1 MVLFTPPRG
10 VAIRLAQTEP
20 IRDKIERITADLK
33 ELKEFLPIE
42 LSPRRQQSL
51 QHFLTSELKALYDF
65 HDLPFMLYDQEA
77 KVDYLLLKNFLEGEV
92 RALDLEAK
100 QDEKLSPLVPFANL
114 LVDLLE
120 ARILVM
126 PMDPKATAQ
135 KLFVCQATIVSLVEK
150 VKAKSSDVVIP
161 KNSAFRAANHIIAL
175 KAHLKEWFSFY
186 TGYDPTFDWW
196 VAHPYGVIDQ
206 SLQDLAAAIKEVLV
220 EIKPGDD
227 DAIVGQPIG
236 REGLLFELRAEMF
249 PYTPEEIISIGEKEF
264 DWCITEMT
272 KASRS
277 MGYGD
282 DWKKALEEVK
292 NDFVEPGQQTQLVR
306 DLVQEAVSFVEDHD
320 LVTVPKIAKNSWQM
334 FMMSPERQKVNPFFL
349 GGDCIIVSYPTDA
362 MNHEAKMMSLRGNNI
377 HFSRATVF
385 HEMIPGHH
393 LQMYVNARHK
403 PYRRV
408 FDTPFWIEGWS
419 LYWEFLL
426 WNDERWIKTPHNRIG
441 MLWWRLHRCARI
453 IFSVKFHL
461 GLVSP
466 EECIDLLVEDVGHER
481 ATAEGEVRR
490 SFNGDYSPL
499 YQAGYMLGALQIF
512 ALRKEMV
519 DARRMSEK
527 DFHDRFLKGNRMP
540 IEMVRALMQDQPLS
554 PDFQPSWR
562 FYPL

>member
-1 MVLFTPPRG
+1 MVLYTSARG
-10 VAIRLAQTEP
+10 VAIRLAQAEP
-20 IRDKIERITADLK
+20 IRDRIERITADLK
-33 ELKEFLPIE
+33 ELKDFLQIGI
-42 LSPRRQQSL
+42 SPQRKQTL
-51 QHFLTSELKALYDF
+51 QHFLTSELKSL
-65 HDLPFMLYDQEA
+65 HDLPFGLYDQEA
-77 KVDYLLLKNFLEGEV
+77 KVDYLLVKNYLERELRGLEN
-92 RALDLEAK
+92 EAK
-100 QDEKLSPLVPFANL
+100 QDDKLALLLPFVTT
-114 LVDLLE
+114 LVDLCE
-120 ARILVM
+120 ARTLVM
-126 PMDPKATAQ
+126 PMDAKDTAQ
-135 KLFVCQATIVSLVEK
+135 KLFESQSTIASVIEK
-150 VKAKSSDVVIP
+150 VKTRSDDMIVAKH
-161 KNSAFRAANHIIAL
+161 SAFRAANHIISL
-175 KAHLKEWFSFY
+175 QGHLKEWFDFY
-186 TGYDPTFDWW
+186 TGYDPKFDWW
-196 VAHPYGVIDQ
+196 VARPYAVVDQ
-206 SLQDLAAAIKEVLV
+206 SLQDLAAVIKEILV

-236 REGLLFELRAEMF
+236 REGLLLELRAEMI

-264 DWCITEMT
+264 AWCITEMK

-277 MGYGD
+277 MGYND

-306 DLVQEAVSFVEDHD
+306 DLVEEAVSFVEDHE
-320 LVTVPKIAKNSWQM
+320 LVTVPDIAKDSWQM

-362 MNHEAKMMSLRGNNI
+362 MDHEAKMMSLRGNNI

-393 LQMYVNARHK
+393 LQMYINARHR

-419 LYWEFLL
+419 LYWEFLF
-426 WNDERWIKTPHNRIG
+426 WNDERWIKTPQNRIG

-453 IFSVKFHL
+453 IFSVNFHL
-461 GLVSP
+461 GRMSP
-466 EECIDLLVEDVGHER
+466 KKCIDLLVEDVGHER

-490 SFNGDYSPL
+490 SLNGDYSPL

-519 DARRMSEK
+519 DARCLPEK
-527 DFHDRFLKGNRMP
+527 EFHDRFLKGNRMP

-554 PDFQPSWR
+554 TEFEPSWR

>member
-1 MVLFTPPRG
+1 MVLYTSPRG
-10 VAIRLAQTEP
+10 VAIRRSQVEP
-20 IRDKIERITADLK
+20 IRDTIERITADLK
-33 ELKEFLPIE
+33 ELKEFLQIGI
-42 LSPRRQQSL
+42 SPRRRERLQQ
-51 QHFLTSELKALYDF
+51 FLTSELKSL
-65 HDLPFMLYDQEA
+65 HDLPFELYDQEA
-77 KVDYLLLKNFLEGEV
+77 KVDYLLIKNYLERELRGLKLET
-92 RALDLEAK
+92 K
-100 QDEKLSPLVPFANL
+100 QDEKLASLIPFATTLVNL
-114 LVDLLE
+114 CE
-120 ARILVM
+120 ARTLVL
-126 PMDPKATAQ
+126 PIDPKDTAQ
-135 KLFVCQATIVSLVEK
+135 KLFESQATIASVIEK
-150 VKAKSSDVVIP
+150 VKAKADDVIVP
-161 KNSAFRAANHIIAL
+161 KHSAFRAANHIISL
-175 KAHLKEWFSFY
+175 KSHLKEWFGFY

-196 VAHPYGVIDQ
+196 VAQPYAVIDQ

-220 EIKPGDD
+220 EIKPGDE

-236 REGLLFELRAEMF
+236 REALLFELKAEMI

-264 DWCITEMT
+264 VWCITEMK

-277 MGYGD
+277 MGYND

-320 LVTVPKIAKNSWQM
+320 LVTVPDIAKDSWQM

-362 MNHEAKMMSLRGNNI
+362 MDHEAKMMSLRGNNI

-393 LQMYVNARHK
+393 LQMYMNARHK

-426 WNDERWIKTPHNRIG
+426 WNDERWIKTPQNRIG
-441 MLWWRLHRCARI
+441 ILWWRLHRCARI
-453 IFSVKFHL
+453 IFSVNFHL
-461 GLVSP
+461 GRMSP
-466 EECIDLLVEDVGHER
+466 KECIDLLVEDVGHER

-490 SFNGDYSPL
+490 SLNGDYSPL

-519 DARRMSEK
+519 DARRMPEK
-527 DFHDRFLKGNRMP
+527 GFHDCFLRGNRMP

-554 PDFQPSWR
+554 PEFEPSWR
-562 FYPL
+562 FYSL

>member
-1 MVLFTPPRG
+1 MVLYTSPRG
-10 VAIRLAQTEP
+10 VAIRRAQAES
-20 IRDKIERITADLK
+20 IRDRIERLTADLK
-33 ELKEFLPIE
+33 ELKAFLPIE
-42 LSPRRQQSL
+42 FSPGRKQRL
-51 QHFLTSELKALYDF
+51 REFLTSELNSL
-65 HDLPFMLYDQEA
+65 HDLPFELYEQDA
-77 KVDYLLLKNFLEGEV
+77 KVDYLLVKNYLERELRGLE
-92 RALDLEAK
+92 LEAQ
-100 QDEKLSPLVPFANL
+100 QDEKSTPLLPFATT
-114 LVDLLE
+114 LVDLCE
-120 ARILVM
+120 ARALVI
-126 PMDPKATAQ
+126 PMHPKETAQ
-135 KLFVCQATIVSLVEK
+135 KLFESQAAMVSVIEK
-150 VKAKSSDVVIP
+150 VKAKSDDVAVS
-161 KNSAFRAANHIIAL
+161 KTAAFRAANHISSL
-175 KAHLKEWFSFY
+175 RVHLKEWFRFY

-206 SLQDLAAAIKEVLV
+206 SLQDLAAIIKEILV
-220 EIKPGDD
+220 EIKPGND

-236 REGLLFELRAEMF
+236 RQGLLLELRAEMI
-249 PYTPEEIISIGEKEF
+249 PYTPEEIISIGERQF
-264 DWCITEMT
+264 VWCINEMK

-277 MGYGD
+277 MGYKD

-292 NDFVEPGQQTQLVR
+292 NDFVEPGQQTRLVR
-306 DLVQEAVSFVEDHD
+306 DLVYEAVSFVEDHD
-320 LVTVPKIAKNSWQM
+320 LVTVPDIAKDSWQM

-362 MNHEAKMMSLRGNNI
+362 MDHEAKMMSLRGNNI

-393 LQMYVNARHK
+393 LQMYMNARHK

-426 WNDERWIKTPHNRIG
+426 WNDERWIKTPQNRIG

-453 IFSVKFHL
+453 IFSVNFHL
-461 GLVSP
+461 GRMSP
-466 EECIDLLVEDVGHER
+466 KECIDLLVEDVGHER

-490 SFNGDYSPL
+490 SLNGDYSPL

-512 ALRKEMV
+512 ALRGEMV
-519 DARRMSEK
+519 DAQGMPEK
-527 DFHDRFLKGNRMP
+527 EFHDRFLKGNRMP

-554 PDFQPSWR
+554 PKFESSWR